1 MFKKSKFS
9 LLAIA
14 FAMFVGVFVS
24 CAPQPSDAAS
34 IYGTWKSKSD
44 GYTITETTVVYD
56 YDDGVWSFTGAI
68 EEITSDYIFYSLE
81 NKTKFYAI
89 CYKNLTENS
98 CDFSNAYKDEDAGGK
113 AYCDSLEDAKKEF
126 TIENGYYGIFGEY
139 VRQ

>member
-1 MFKKSKFS
+1 MFKKFKFS

-14 FAMFVGVFVS
+14 FAMFIGLFVS
-24 CAPQPSDAAS
+24 CAPQPSGSAS
-34 IYGTWKSKSD
+34 IYGTWKSNGD

-89 CYKNLTENS
+89 CYKNLTEIS

-113 AYCDSLEDAKKEF
+113 AYCDSLENAKKEF
-126 TIENGYYGIFGEY
+126 TIENGYYGLFGEY
-139 VRQ
+139 VRN

>member
-1 MFKKSKFS
+1 MLKKSKFS

-24 CAPQPSDAAS
+24 CSEPKSAS
-34 IYGTWKSKSD
+34 IYGEWQSPDGD
-44 GYTITETTVVYD
+44 GYSISETTVVYD
-56 YDDGVWSFTGAI
+56 DGGWGFGYTGII
-68 EEITSDYIFYSLE
+68 EEITNDYIFYSLE

-126 TIENGYYGIFGEY
+126 TIENEYYGIFGEY
-139 VRQ
+139 VRN